1 MARIMAF
8 DYGKKR
14 VGIAVTDPLQ
24 IIATSLDTVESK
36 EVFPFIEKYLKTEE
50 VETFLVGLPLNTGY
64 QENEVMPLVR
74 AFIDALQ
81 KKYPQIPTKTLDER
95 FTSKMATKTILLS
108 GVNKKARQN
117 KETVDKVSATI
128 LLQSF
133 MEMKH

>member
-64 QENEVMPLVR
+64 QENDVMPLVR
-74 AFIDALQ
+74 TFIDALQ

>member
-74 AFIDALQ
+74 AFIDSLQ

>member
-14 VGIAVTDPLQ
+14 VGVAVTDPLQ
-24 IIATSLDTVESK
+24 IIATALDTIETKEIFAFIDKYLNAEQVES
-36 EVFPFIEKYLKTEE
+36 
-50 VETFLVGLPLNTGY
+50 FLVGLPLNTGY

-74 AFIDALQ
+74 KFIENLQ
-81 KKYPQIPTKTLDER
+81 SKYPQIPTNTLDER
-95 FTSKMATKTILLS
+95 FTSKMATKAILLS

-128 LLQSF
+128 LLQSY

>member
-95 FTSKMATKTILLS
+95 FTSKMATKTILFS

>member
-1 MARIMAF
+1 MAF

-24 IIATSLDTVESK
+24 IIATALDTVETK
-36 EVFPFIEKYLKTEE
+36 EIYPFIEKYLKTEA
-50 VETFLVGLPLNTGY
+50 VATFLVGLPLNTGY

-74 AFIDALQ
+74 NFIDALQ
-81 KKYPQIPTKTLDER
+81 KKYPNIPTKTLDER

-128 LLQSF
+128 LLQSY